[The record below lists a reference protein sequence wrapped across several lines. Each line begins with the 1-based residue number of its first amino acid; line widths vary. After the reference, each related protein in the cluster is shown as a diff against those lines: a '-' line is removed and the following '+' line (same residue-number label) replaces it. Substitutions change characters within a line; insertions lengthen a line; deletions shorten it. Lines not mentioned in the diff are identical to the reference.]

1 MSKDNNDIKTYLIA
15 LNQIDKVGDKR
26 ISELINHYESVEN
39 IFEDK
44 EENIKNLLEKR
55 FKSQIGMFNKN
66 EILDKANEIV
76 NKSKDYGIGILSLFD
91 EEYPF
96 NLKQID
102 NPPYILYYKGD
113 LKKLRRNA
121 VAMVGTREP
130 TNESRKYS
138 FELASKLS
146 SLNITVV
153 SGMAK
158 GVDREAHLGAI
169 SSLVNTAAVL
179 GNGID
184 TVYPSENLKIYNK
197 LIEKGIIVSE
207 FEIGR
212 KPDRMNFPRRN
223 RIISGLSYAVVM
235 VEAASKSGALITV
248 DYALNQGRDVYI
260 APYDEKNNAYFGNH
274 KLYKD
279 GAKIAYGV
287 QDILEDFDS
296 IFSNDDDYVKMKL
309 KYFEGGDI
317 SGKSKDE
324 NKDKKEN
331 KKHKEHKEQTLEIN
345 KKHDKKVKG
354 KNNELISSLN
364 DDETSLYNIIKK
376 SDKIHIDDIVE
387 ESNIKVHTAAAI
399 LMQLEIKG
407 VIKQLSGKF
416 YTIENRN

>member
-1 MSKDNNDIKTYLIA
+1 MSTDNDIKTYLIA

-44 EENIKNLLEKR
+44 EENIKDLLKKK
-55 FKSQIGMFNKN
+55 FKSQVGDFNKN

-113 LKKLRRNA
+113 IKKLRRNA
-121 VAMVGTREP
+121 VAIVGTREP

-279 GAKIAYGV
+279 GAKIAYSV

-317 SGKSKDE
+317 SVKSKE
-324 NKDKKEN
+324 ESKDKKEN
-331 KKHKEHKEQTLEIN
+331 KKYEKQIVEIN
-345 KKHDKKVKG
+345 KKHDKKVKE
-354 KNNELISSLN
+354 KNNELISNLN

-387 ESNIKVHTAAAI
+387 ESNIKVHTAASI

-407 VIKQLSGKF
+407 IIKQLSGKY
-416 YTIENRN
+416 YTIEK

>member
-1 MSKDNNDIKTYLIA
+1 MSTDNDIKTYLIA

-44 EENIKNLLEKR
+44 EENIKDLLKKK
-55 FKSQIGMFNKN
+55 FKSQVGDFNKN

-113 LKKLRRNA
+113 IKKLRRNA
-121 VAMVGTREP
+121 IAIVGTRET

-279 GAKIAYGV
+279 GAKIAYSV

-317 SGKSKDE
+317 SGKSKEE
-324 NKDKKEN
+324 NKKEN
-331 KKHKEHKEQTLEIN
+331 KKYKEQTIETN
-345 KKHDKKVKG
+345 KKHDKKVKE
-354 KNNELISSLN
+354 KNNELISNLN

-387 ESNIKVHTAAAI
+387 KSNIKVHTAASI

-407 VIKQLSGKF
+407 IIKQLSGKF
-416 YTIENRN
+416 YTIEK

>member
-1 MSKDNNDIKTYLIA
+1 MSKNYSIKTYLIA

-26 ISELINHYESVEN
+26 ISQLINHYESIEN
-39 IFEDK
+39 IFEDN
-44 EENIKNLLEKR
+44 EENIKELLEKK
-55 FKSQIGMFNKN
+55 FKSQIGNFNKN
-66 EILDKANEIV
+66 EILDKAQTIV
-76 NKSKDYGIGILSLFD
+76 EKSNDYGIGILSLFD

-121 VAMVGTREP
+121 IAIVGTREP

-146 SLNITVV
+146 SMNITVV

-158 GVDREAHLGAI
+158 GVDREAHFGAI
-169 SSLVNTAAVL
+169 SSNINTTAVL

-184 TVYPSENLKIYNK
+184 NVYPSENLQIYNK
-197 LIEKGIIVSE
+197 LSEKGIIVSE

-260 APYDEKNNAYFGNH
+260 APYDEKKSCYFGNH

-279 GAKIAYGV
+279 GAKIAYNFM
-287 QDILEDFDS
+287 DILEDFDS
-296 IFSNDDDYVKMKL
+296 IFSNDDDYTKMKL

-317 SGKSKDE
+317 GVKNSKALEIPKKDAKNTQE
-324 NKDKKEN
+324 IKNNNAVEITKKDRKINKN
-331 KKHKEHKEQTLEIN
+331 KKNDTELNLE
-345 KKHDKKVKG
+345 
-354 KNNELISSLN
+354 E
-364 DDETSLYNIIKK
+364 DEKSLYDIIKQ
-376 SDKIHIDDIVE
+376 SDKIHIDEIAE
-387 ESNIKVHTAAAI
+387 ESNMKVQSAASI

-407 VIKQLSGKF
+407 IIKQLSGKY
-416 YTIENRN
+416 YTIEK

>member
-1 MSKDNNDIKTYLIA
+1 MSTDNDIKTYLIA

-44 EENIKNLLEKR
+44 EENIKDLLKKK
-55 FKSQIGMFNKN
+55 FKSQVGDFNKN

-113 LKKLRRNA
+113 IKKLRRNA
-121 VAMVGTREP
+121 IAIVGTREP

-274 KLYKD
+274 KVYKD
-279 GAKIAYGV
+279 GAKIAYSV

-317 SGKSKDE
+317 SGKSKEE
-324 NKDKKEN
+324 NKKEN
-331 KKHKEHKEQTLEIN
+331 KKYKEQTIETN
-345 KKHDKKVKG
+345 KKHDKKVKE
-354 KNNELISSLN
+354 KNNELISNLN

-387 ESNIKVHTAAAI
+387 ESNIKVHTAASI

-407 VIKQLSGKF
+407 IIKQLSGKF
-416 YTIENRN
+416 YTIEK

>member
-1 MSKDNNDIKTYLIA
+1 MSSSNDIKTYLIA
-15 LNQIDKVGDKR
+15 LNQIDKVGDRR

-44 EENIKNLLEKR
+44 EENIKSLIEKK
-55 FKSQIGMFNKN
+55 FKSQIGKFEKN
-66 EILDKANEIV
+66 EILDKARNIIE
-76 NKSKDYGIGILSLFD
+76 KSNDYGIGILSLFD
-91 EEYPF
+91 DEYPF

-113 LKKLRRNA
+113 LKKLRRNSIA
-121 VAMVGTREP
+121 IVGTRNP
-130 TNESRKYS
+130 TKESCKYS

-146 SLNITVV
+146 SLNISVV

-158 GVDREAHLGAI
+158 GIDREAHLGAI

-212 KPDRMNFPRRN
+212 KPDRTNFPRRN

-260 APYDEKNNAYFGNH
+260 APYDEKNSAYFGNH

-279 GAKIAYGV
+279 GAKIAYNV
-287 QDILEDFDS
+287 MDILEDFDS

-317 SGKSKDE
+317 RKNKNNKNEIKD
-324 NKDKKEN
+324 NI
-331 KKHKEHKEQTLEIN
+331 EIN
-345 KKHDKKVKG
+345 INDNDDVKKKKKVKEKKKT
-354 KNNELISSLN
+354 KNNEIINNLKE
-364 DDETSLYNIIKK
+364 DESALYNIISE
-376 SDKIHIDDIVE
+376 SDKIHIDDIIE
-387 ESNIKVHTAAAI
+387 KSNIKVQIVTSI
-399 LMQLEIKG
+399 LMQLEISG
-407 VIKQLSGKF
+407 LIKQLAGKY
-416 YTIENRN
+416 YTIEK

>member
-1 MSKDNNDIKTYLIA
+1 MSKNYDIKTYLIA

-44 EENIKNLLEKR
+44 EENIRELLEKK
-55 FKSQIGMFNKN
+55 FKSQIGSFDKN
-66 EILDKANEIV
+66 EILDKANTIV
-76 NKSKDYGIGILSLFD
+76 EKSKDYGIGILDLFNED
-91 EEYPF
+91 YPF

-121 VAMVGTREP
+121 IAIVGTREP

-146 SLNITVV
+146 SLNISVI

-169 SSLVNTAAVL
+169 SSHINTVAVL

-184 TVYPSENLKIYNK
+184 TVYPSENLQIYNK
-197 LIEKGIIVSE
+197 LSEKGLIVSE

-260 APYDEKNNAYFGNH
+260 APYDEKKNCYFGNH

-279 GAKIAYGV
+279 GAKIAYSYM
-287 QDILEDFDS
+287 DILEDFDS

-309 KYFEGGDI
+309 KYFEGGEI
-317 SGKSKDE
+317 KSKAVKNDSIKNE
-324 NKDKKEN
+324 SNKEIKEIKKEE
-331 KKHKEHKEQTLEIN
+331 KK
-345 KKHDKKVKG
+345 KKKTKKQ
-354 KNNELISSLN
+354 NDESIISSLQE
-364 DDETSLYNIIKK
+364 DESLLYNIIKQN
-376 SDKIHIDDIVE
+376 DKIHIDEIIE
-387 ESNIKVHTAAAI
+387 ESKMKVQAVTSM

-407 VIKQLSGKF
+407 IIKQLSGKY
-416 YTIENRN
+416 YTIEK

>member
-1 MSKDNNDIKTYLIA
+1 MSSNNDIKTYLIA
-15 LNQIDKVGDKR
+15 LNQIDKVGDRR

-44 EENIKNLLEKR
+44 EENIKLLIEKK
-55 FKSQIGMFNKN
+55 FKSQIGKFDKN
-66 EILDKANEIV
+66 EILDRAKTIIE
-76 NKSKDYGIGILSLFD
+76 KSNDYGIGILTLFD
-91 EEYPF
+91 DEYPF

-113 LKKLRRNA
+113 LKKLRRNSIA
-121 VAMVGTREP
+121 IVGTRNP
-130 TNESRKYS
+130 SKESCKYS

-184 TVYPSENLKIYNK
+184 TVYPSENLKIYNR

-212 KPDRMNFPRRN
+212 KPDRTNFPRRN

-260 APYDEKNNAYFGNH
+260 APYDEKNSSYFGNH

-279 GAKIAYGV
+279 GAKIAYNV
-287 QDILEDFDS
+287 MDILEDFDS

-317 SGKSKDE
+317 RKNNKRASDDYIEINIKE
-324 NKDKKEN
+324 NEKETKKDKKE
-331 KKHKEHKEQTLEIN
+331 KKIKES
-345 KKHDKKVKG
+345 
-354 KNNELISSLN
+354 KNNEIISSLKE
-364 DDETSLYNIIKK
+364 DESALYNIISE
-376 SDKIHIDDIVE
+376 SDKIHIDDIIE
-387 ESNIKVHTAAAI
+387 KSNIKVQIATSI
-399 LMQLEIKG
+399 LMQLEIRG
-407 VIKQLSGKF
+407 IIKQLAGKY
-416 YTIENRN
+416 YTIEK

>member
-1 MSKDNNDIKTYLIA
+1 MSSNNDIKTYLIA

-44 EENIKNLLEKR
+44 EENIKELLEKK
-55 FKSQIGMFNKN
+55 FKSQISNFDKN
-66 EILDKANEIV
+66 EILDKANTIV
-76 NKSKDYGIGILSLFD
+76 EKSKDYGIGILSLFD
-91 EEYPF
+91 EDYPF

-113 LKKLRRNA
+113 LKKLRRNSIA
-121 VAMVGTREP
+121 IVGTREP

-146 SLNITVV
+146 SLNISVV

-169 SSLVNTAAVL
+169 SSLVNTVAVL

-184 TVYPSENLKIYNK
+184 TVYPSENLQIYNK
-197 LIEKGIIVSE
+197 LVEKGIIVSE

-279 GAKIAYGV
+279 GAKIAYSFI
-287 QDILEDFDS
+287 DILEDFDS
-296 IFSNDDDYVKMKL
+296 IFSNDDDYTKMKL

-317 SGKSKDE
+317 KSK
-324 NKDKKEN
+324 NIKKETII
-331 KKHKEHKEQTLEIN
+331 KEEIVIN
-345 KKHDKKVKG
+345 KNEREIKKEEKKKQKVEKQ
-354 KNNELISSLN
+354 NNEVISNLEEE
-364 DDETSLYNIIKK
+364 ETVLYNIIKNAE
-376 SDKIHIDDIVE
+376 KIHIDDIIE
-387 ESNIKVHTAAAI
+387 KSNMNVQTVTSM

-407 VIKQLSGKF
+407 IIKQLSGKY
-416 YTIENRN
+416 YTIEK

>member
-1 MSKDNNDIKTYLIA
+1 MSSSNDIKTYLIA
-15 LNQIDKVGDKR
+15 LNQIDKVGDRR

-44 EENIKNLLEKR
+44 EENIKSLIEKK
-55 FKSQIGMFNKN
+55 FKSQIGKFEKN
-66 EILDKANEIV
+66 EILDKARNIIE
-76 NKSKDYGIGILSLFD
+76 KSNDYGIGILSLFD
-91 EEYPF
+91 DEYPF

-102 NPPYILYYKGD
+102 NPPYILHYKGD
-113 LKKLRRNA
+113 LKKLRRNSIA
-121 VAMVGTREP
+121 IVGTRNP
-130 TNESRKYS
+130 TKESCKYS

-146 SLNITVV
+146 SLNISVV

-158 GVDREAHLGAI
+158 GIDREAHLGAI

-212 KPDRMNFPRRN
+212 KPDRTNFPRRN

-260 APYDEKNNAYFGNH
+260 APYDEKNSAYFGNH

-279 GAKIAYGV
+279 GAKIAYNV
-287 QDILEDFDS
+287 MDILEDFDS

-317 SGKSKDE
+317 RKNKNNKNEIKDNIE
-324 NKDKKEN
+324 ININDNDDAKKKKKVKEN
-331 KKHKEHKEQTLEIN
+331 KKIKSNEIINNLKE
-345 KKHDKKVKG
+345 
-354 KNNELISSLN
+354 
-364 DDETSLYNIIKK
+364 DESALYNIISE
-376 SDKIHIDDIVE
+376 SDKIHIDDIIE
-387 ESNIKVHTAAAI
+387 KSNIKVQIVTSI
-399 LMQLEIKG
+399 LMQLEISG
-407 VIKQLSGKF
+407 LIKQLAGKY
-416 YTIENRN
+416 YTIEK